1 MGETVSS
8 NYTSKTPVTVK
19 TSTISDETETE
30 DGKISESLISEKSL
44 HDSSAQDSYSTFASD
59 MDVSTRLL
67 TPSVEHWR
75 KINDKI
81 RKRIPSEM
89 SDASTDA
96 DSMNDSFTRFMAD
109 MVQQYVA
116 DEKSTRTRFHYAM
129 LNAREKALKEKKNR
143 DKAFEA
149 KIEKSRKNRTSSS
162 RKGEDEKMPKRK
174 IGISDASES
183 DTSSCTIDRV
193 KKWFSLDEKH
203 LTQ

>member
-1 MGETVSS
+1 M
-8 NYTSKTPVTVK
+8 
-19 TSTISDETETE
+19 
-30 DGKISESLISEKSL
+30 
-44 HDSSAQDSYSTFASD
+44 F
-59 MDVSTRLL
+59 
-67 TPSVEHWR
+67 
-75 KINDKI
+75 
-81 RKRIPSEM
+81 
-89 SDASTDA
+89 
-96 DSMNDSFTRFMAD
+96 RFMAD

-129 LNAREKALKEKKNR
+129 LNAREKALKEKKTR

-174 IGISDASES
+174 IGVSDASES

-203 LTQ
+203 LTQRENILQKRRKKAEKLIAWKARLDEQEKSVLKIEEKASEALKEKRLRTEVRKFFFELFVYLFDLFVSKFNKKN